1 MKPDMHVSFTEHL
14 KHGNVWG
21 VEVSL
26 PLGGTPHDT
35 PESTIEVLVDII
47 APNRELA
54 YYIVSVMY
62 PDYESIYIPDEPKF
76 LAAL

>member
-1 MKPDMHVSFTEHL
+1 MHVSFKEHL

-26 PLGGTPHDT
+26 PVGVTPSD
-35 PESTIEVLVDII
+35 PSYTINVLVDII
-47 APNRELA
+47 APNRDLA
-54 YYIVSVMY
+54 QYIVSVMY
-62 PDYESIYIPDEPKF
+62 PDYQSIRIPEEPKF

>member
-1 MKPDMHVSFTEHL
+1 MHVSFKEHL

-26 PLGGTPHDT
+26 PIGGTPSD
-35 PESTIEVLVDII
+35 PPYTIDVLVDII
-47 APNRELA
+47 APNRDLA
-54 YYIVSVMY
+54 QYIVSVMY
-62 PDYESIYIPDEPKF
+62 PDYQSIRIPEEPKF